1 MEKSKEIKIKDANV
15 PEFNQI
21 TEEESNQTI
30 VNKEII
36 SAIDRNVP
44 KIIKIVEQYL
54 NEKKKGE
61 RENNEILAE

>member
-1 MEKSKEIKIKDANV
+1 MEQSKEIKIKDANV